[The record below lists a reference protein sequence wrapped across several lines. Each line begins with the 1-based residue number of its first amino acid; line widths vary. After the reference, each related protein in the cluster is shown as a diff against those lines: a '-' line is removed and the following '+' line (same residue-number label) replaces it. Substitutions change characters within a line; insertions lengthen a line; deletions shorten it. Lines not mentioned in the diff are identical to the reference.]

1 MEPTSEFPVTD
12 EDAEIPSTFRQATK
26 TIFSSTTT
34 IALSV
39 NRSLED
45 PIIESGFSSLRDDLS
60 EKVCLLMI
68 EGCCQFPICLVTQ
81 AQLSIH
87 M

>member
-34 IALSV
+34 IALSMQV
-39 NRSLED
+39 LLE
-45 PIIESGFSSLRDDLS
+45 
-60 EKVCLLMI
+60 
-68 EGCCQFPICLVTQ
+68 CCYI
-81 AQLSIH
+81 
-87 M
+87 